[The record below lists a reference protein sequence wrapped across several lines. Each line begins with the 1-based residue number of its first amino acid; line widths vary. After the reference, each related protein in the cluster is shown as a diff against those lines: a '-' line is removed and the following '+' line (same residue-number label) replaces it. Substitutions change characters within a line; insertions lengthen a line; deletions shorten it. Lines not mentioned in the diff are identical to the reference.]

1 MRTLKGWSGADALS
15 AFHQALVVILIN
27 IPSVSFGLAL
37 GWVSLVSGEAADEGD
52 MGAVFAAVTTFLAC
66 FVSVP
71 ISAKIITYG
80 RKYAVMAASACFVL
94 CWSLKLVSVS
104 ASDGWMIGG
113 RLAAGFGGTAAWTLA
128 PLLAREMCS
137 EGWCGAAVSALPLA
151 HNAGILLMYLAA
163 DARMHHKTVI
173 WWCLGV
179 SAFHFF
185 VFMFIPESPSFLAAK
200 GKNEEARSSLAWLRG
215 RSTDSPKLDAEFK
228 TLPPAE
234 QGEESSLS
242 RVLDLF
248 RDRQRRW
255 AFAIGFVAV
264 VGQEMC
270 GILAITQYAERLF
283 MLTRDR
289 AAAVSIAAT
298 PEGPL
303 VLATPARHAL
313 ILGAVQLVAS
323 ALSLYLVER
332 LGRRPLIVGCAW
344 AVGLSLG
351 GAAGAVWAGK
361 AEGAA
366 VAVALAVAV
375 DAAGLQAAPYALFS
389 DMFAYEYRGCATMLM
404 ITGACLGNAIEVV
417 MFPAVVVHS
426 GVAASLLTAAAL
438 SLAYAIFTTIAVPE
452 TRLKTPEQI
461 YDAICPAASQCHS
474 VKVSNKLKSGTRG
487 EKHSVCT
494 SF

>member
-1 MRTLKGWSGADALS
+1 
-15 AFHQALVVILIN
+15 
-27 IPSVSFGLAL
+27 
-37 GWVSLVSGEAADEGD
+37 
-52 MGAVFAAVTTFLAC
+52 
-66 FVSVP
+66 
-71 ISAKIITYG
+71 
-80 RKYAVMAASACFVL
+80 
-94 CWSLKLVSVS
+94 
-104 ASDGWMIGG
+104 MIGG

>member
-332 LGRRPLIVGCAW
+332 LGRR
-344 AVGLSLG
+344 
-351 GAAGAVWAGK
+351 
-361 AEGAA
+361 
-366 VAVALAVAV
+366 
-375 DAAGLQAAPYALFS
+375 
-389 DMFAYEYRGCATMLM
+389 YRGCATMLM